1 MNAPRIARRKVC
13 QTLSPKTNRYF
24 AATLRKIIPNQ
35 YEAISNRHEGKQC
48 LIECTPRGGP
58 PQAARAP
65 EQKFQPQ
72 GTGGSPIGFCFAAQ
86 KSGSIDDENP

>member
-35 YEAISNRHEGKQC
+35 YEAISNRHALHSGWEWIWASQRV
-48 LIECTPRGGP
+48 L
-58 PQAARAP
+58 A
-65 EQKFQPQ
+65 Q
-72 GTGGSPIGFCFAAQ
+72 GTGGAPIGFFFAAQ
-86 KSGSIDDENP
+86 KPGLIDDENP